1 MTASPPGMPQPAG
14 RESSIDVTREPADGP
29 SARAEAETKCHEN
42 VWEEMGVTPGVWGA
56 FLEDGDSQVVFE
68 VTVY

>member
-29 SARAEAETKCHEN
+29 SVRAEAETKCHEN
-42 VWEEMGVTPGVWGA
+42 VWEEEMDVTPGVWGT
-56 FLEDGDSQVVFE
+56 FLRTGIRR
-68 VTVY
+68 